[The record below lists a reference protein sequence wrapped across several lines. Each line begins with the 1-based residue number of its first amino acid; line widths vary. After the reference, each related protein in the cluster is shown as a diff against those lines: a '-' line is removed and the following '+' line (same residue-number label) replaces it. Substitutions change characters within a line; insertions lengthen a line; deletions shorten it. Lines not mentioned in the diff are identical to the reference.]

1 MKKVIR
7 DGIKELRGQGAPHGY
22 IKRARSLSEF
32 GMKINTV
39 GTLPMSSTNKGHGQA
54 VSRRQT
60 AGVEMLLSGYVAWVS
75 AGRELRPI
83 DMAVCERKN
92 LIQQPPLVR
101 AAEEAL
107 FVAKARF
114 LRMGKVKNV

>member
-32 GMKINTV
+32 GMKVNTV

-75 AGRELRPI
+75 GGQRIATHRHGS
-83 DMAVCERKN
+83 V
-92 LIQQPPLVR
+92 
-101 AAEEAL
+101 
-107 FVAKARF
+107 
-114 LRMGKVKNV
+114 